1 MSARLIAYAIAAGAL
16 LVIGWQC
23 HQRGQRIDALKDA
36 QARTAAALAQCAA
49 ERDALDQAVADIR
62 RAGEADRAAR
72 AAAQAAAAQVSADA
86 ERRVRAALTAR
97 VPPEC
102 PAAVQWLG
110 DHGRALA
117 ARWEAGQ

>member
-1 MSARLIAYAIAAGAL
+1 MTARLIAYAVAAAAL
-16 LVIGWQC
+16 LLVGLQW
-23 HQRGQRIDALKDA
+23 HARGQRIEALSAANVKLATEHA
-36 QARTAAALAQCAA
+36 QCTAQQAADDQALADLRA
-49 ERDALDQAVADIR
+49 
-62 RAGEADRAAR
+62 AGEADRARRADAER
-72 AAAQAAAAQVSADA
+72 AAAQTVADA